1 MNTQTQGL
9 VLDTQA
15 MEQSRG
21 PRWYLEDT
29 KSTSEASNASLGI
42 DNIILTPATSQAQ
55 LNAGAIGQVALH
67 TTIGSFYMTAFR
79 GKKDPGS
86 VRLAIPSR
94 KYTVD
99 GVEKNQDYYSLSAP
113 VRAQI
118 LKFVHAKCKSA
129 QVEQQQ
135 SQAQSQANP
144 ALQALAG
151 VDPAVLMQLV
161 AMLQGGGVGA
171 VAGAGAVQPQVES
184 TPSVPDVITDEAY

>member
-1 MNTQTQGL
+1 MQQHTQGL
-9 VLDTQA
+9 VLDTES
-15 MEQSRG
+15 MEQARG

-29 KSTSEASNASLGI
+29 KSTADASNDALGI
-42 DNIILTPATSQAQ
+42 ENIILTPATSQAQ

-118 LKFVHAKCKSA
+118 LKFVHAKCKTA
-129 QVEQQQ
+129 QVEKQEAQV
-135 SQAQSQANP
+135 QSQANP
-144 ALQALAG
+144 ALAALAG
-151 VDPAVLMQLV
+151 LDPATIAALV
-161 AMLQGGGVGA
+161 AALGLG
-171 VAGAGAVQPQVES
+171 GAGAQSQPVAQAQS
-184 TPSVPDVITDEAY
+184 TPNVPDVIGDEAF